1 MTTHMKK
8 VQKLLACFVLMMS
21 ITSLGFAQNIQKGTD
36 KKDNLILEKNGK
48 AIVKEKFEK
57 IGVYD
62 NKAGL
67 IPAKL
72 NGKWGF
78 YDNDGKLVISHQ
90 YDLLFCSTSLH
101 DWYVQERINVGL
113 NGKKI
118 FIDKTGKEVSAPEYE
133 IVMETAYTGEGAGM
147 GAGYFLKKDGKWALA
162 DKNKKVLTEFK
173 YDRISGPIGVNP
185 FVYKGIRD
193 GKEFRLSAQG
203 QEEAAIESNN
213 NNQTKSNSNETKK
226 VDKHKY
232 TCDGCGATEI
242 MEGLS
247 KRPSPNKT
255 HCPSPKVKNS
265 TSHSW
270 DYTGKVK

>member
-1 MTTHMKK
+1 MKK
-8 VQKLLACFVLMMS
+8 AQKFIACFVLMMS
-21 ITSLGFAQNIQKGTD
+21 ITSLGFAQNIEKGTD
-36 KKDNLILEKNGK
+36 KKGKLTLEKKGK
-48 AIVKEKFEK
+48 AVVKEKFEK
-57 IGVYD
+57 IGSYD

-78 YDNDGKLVISHQ
+78 YDNDGKLVILHQ
-90 YDLLFCSTSLH
+90 YESMTFQNGAALEG
-101 DWYVQERINVGL
+101 WYVQDRMEVTQ
-113 NGKKI
+113 NGKRF

-133 IVMETAYTGEGAGM
+133 LVMETAYTGEGAGM
-147 GAGYFLKKDGKWALA
+147 GAGYFFKKDGKWALA
-162 DKNKKVLTEFK
+162 DKNKKVVTEFK

-185 FVYKGIRD
+185 FVYRGIRD
-193 GKEFRLSAQG
+193 GQTFRLSAQG
-203 QEEAAIESNN
+203 QEEAVIESNN
-213 NNQTKSNSNETKK
+213 NNQTKSNNSETKK

-247 KRPSPNKT
+247 RRPSPNKT
-255 HCPSPKVKNS
+255 HCPSPKIKNS